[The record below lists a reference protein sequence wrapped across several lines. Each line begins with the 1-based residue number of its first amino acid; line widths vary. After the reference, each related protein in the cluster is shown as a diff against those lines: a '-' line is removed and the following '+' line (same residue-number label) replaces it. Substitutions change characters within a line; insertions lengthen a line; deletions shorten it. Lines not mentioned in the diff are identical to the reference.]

1 MTSTEIILI
10 IVAVITC
17 ILAIGSMILALREWI
32 KNKNIKR
39 W

>member
-1 MTSTEIILI
+1 MTPTEIILI

-17 ILAIGSMILALREWI
+17 ILAIVSTILMIREWK

>member
-1 MTSTEIILI
+1 MTPTEIILI

-17 ILAIGSMILALREWI
+17 ILAIGSTILAIRECI
-32 KNKNIKR
+32 KNKNIKK

>member
-1 MTSTEIILI
+1 MTPTEIILI

-17 ILAIGSMILALREWI
+17 ILAIGSTILAIREWI

>member
-1 MTSTEIILI
+1 MTPTEIILI

-17 ILAIGSMILALREWI
+17 ILAIVSTVLMIREWI

>member
-1 MTSTEIILI
+1 MTPTEIILI

-17 ILAIGSMILALREWI
+17 ILAIASTILMIREWI
-32 KNKNIKR
+32 KNKR